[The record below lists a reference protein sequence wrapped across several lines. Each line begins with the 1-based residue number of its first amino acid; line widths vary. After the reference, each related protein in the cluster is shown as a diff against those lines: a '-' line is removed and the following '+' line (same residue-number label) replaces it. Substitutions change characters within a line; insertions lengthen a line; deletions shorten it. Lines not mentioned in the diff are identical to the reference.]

1 MKINMKESIKSLCVF
16 CGSAPGKNDHY
27 VKMATSLGAILAAQN
42 ITLVYGGATIGVMGA
57 LADGVLNGGGK
68 VIGVIPKS
76 LVDYEIAHP
85 GLTELHVVEGMHE
98 RKQMMYEL
106 SDAFL
111 SLPGGMG
118 TLDEM
123 FEILTWAQLKYHNKP
138 CYLLNFEGFF
148 DSLLTYLKHAHNEGF
163 IKAEHMQLLK
173 EINNLEEL
181 KNHL

>member
-1 MKINMKESIKSLCVF
+1 MKTLCVF
-16 CGSAPGKNDHY
+16 CGSAPGKNENY
-27 VKMATSLGAILAAQN
+27 VKMATKLGEILAAQN

-57 LADGVLNGGGK
+57 VADGVLNGGGK
-68 VIGVIPKS
+68 VIGIIPKS
-76 LVDYEIAHP
+76 LVEYEIAHP
-85 GLTELHVVEGMHE
+85 GLSELHVVEGMHE
-98 RKQMMYEL
+98 RKKMMYEL

-148 DSLLTYLKHAHNEGF
+148 DSLLSYLKHAHTEGF
-163 IKAEHMQLLK
+163 IKAEHMHLLK
-173 EINNLEEL
+173 EIKDIEEFKKL
-181 KNHL
+181 L

>member
-1 MKINMKESIKSLCVF
+1 MKSLCVF
-16 CGSAPGKNDHY
+16 CGSATGTTPKYVEMARKFGEWLAKND
-27 VKMATSLGAILAAQN
+27 

-57 LADGVLNGGGK
+57 VADGVLNGGGK

-98 RKQMMYEL
+98 RKALMYKL
-106 SDAFL
+106 SDAFV

-138 CYLLNFEGFF
+138 CYLFNFDGFF
-148 DSLLTYLKHAHNEGF
+148 DSLLSYLHHAHNEGF
-163 IKAEHMQLLK
+163 IKAEHMKLLK
-173 EINNLEEL
+173 EIKDIESLVNEM
-181 KNHL
+181 KN